1 MPSTELKQQEKA
13 LFHAFYT
20 ANYHGDKET
29 AKNVLKLLEDCLF
42 QQRKSCSSR

>member
-1 MPSTELKQQEKA
+1 MSSTELKQQEKA

-29 AKNVLKLLEDCLF
+29 AKNVLKLLESCLF
-42 QQRKSCSSR
+42 RQRKLRSSC